1 MRGIEPVGFISF
13 GNSNLLTLKKY
24 YVYINKINIDNTADV
39 FIYSI
44 DAPLIPLQSIV
55 VQPPTKK
62 KFGYL
67 FLIGILFLIG
77 AILYYLYQRRKK
89 VIVDLKIDDS
99 GNIIEEVFDEE
110 TIPYLSIPKNIYL
123 FGLFKIVDNEGVDI
137 SAEFSPTLRSLLIL
151 LITYTYHDKGISG
164 KEMLRLL
171 WPDKD
176 DNLSKNSRN
185 VYISKLRTLLKKIG
199 DIEIINKNSMWSI
212 EISDEIKCDYIDALS
227 YNKLSETT
235 QLIDEDINEILNIL
249 SRGVLL
255 PDFELDWLDNYKNAF
270 SNQIIDMLYRLLK
283 IKTLS
288 NTMQYKICDILLQID
303 YLNEPAL
310 FYKCKILYNEG
321 KKGIAKNIY
330 DSFCIEYQNS
340 LGLPYAISFIN
351 VCKMKPEF

>member
-55 VQPPTKK
+55 AQPPTKK

-123 FGLFKIVDNEGVDI
+123 FGLFKIVDKEGEDI

-151 LITYTYHDKGISG
+151 LITYSYNDKGISG
-164 KEMLRLL
+164 KEMMRLL

-176 DNLSKNSRN
+176 DNLAKNSRN

-212 EISDEIKCDYIDALS
+212 EISDEVKCDYIEAI
-227 YNKLSETT
+227 NFIKLSENTHLT
-235 QLIDEDINEILNIL
+235 YESINEILDIL

-255 PDFELDWLDNYKNAF
+255 PDFEIDWLDNYKNVF
-270 SNQIIDMLYRLLK
+270 SNEIIDMLYRLLK
-283 IKTLS
+283 IETLS
-288 NTMQYKICDILLQID
+288 KTMHYKICDILFQFD

-310 FYKCKILYNEG
+310 FYKCRILYNDG

-340 LGLPYAISFIN
+340 LGVPYAISFIN
-351 VCKMKPEF
+351 VCKMKLVF